1 MAYMSQDRKKEL
13 SIGIRAALKK
23 YGVKASI
30 AVRHHSALV
39 VNIRSSAID
48 FASSRTPRA
57 GVIGGDI
64 EWRGHEQVN
73 PYWLKDHWTG
83 KALEFLTELQAAM
96 SVGNHDR
103 SDVYSDYHDVGW
115 YTDINIGQWDKPYQL
130 EEVA

>member
-30 AVRHHSALV
+30 AVRHHSTLV

-48 FASSRTPRA
+48 FASNRVVRPTQ
-57 GVIGGDI
+57 IGRS
-64 EWRGHEQVN
+64 EWTGSEQVN
-73 PYWLKDHWTG
+73 PYWIKDHWTG

-96 SVGNHDR
+96 SVGNHNN
-103 SDVYSDYHDVGW
+103 SDIQSDYHDVGW
-115 YTDINIGQWDKPYQL
+115 YMDINIGRWNKPYEL
-130 EEVA
+130 EEAA

>member
-13 SIGIRAALKK
+13 SIGIKAALKK

-30 AVRHHSALV
+30 AVDHHSSLV

-48 FASSRTPRA
+48 FASDRTVKPSQ
-57 GVIGGDI
+57 IGRSP
-64 EWRGHEQVN
+64 WTGHEQVN

-96 SVGNHDR
+96 NVGNHNN
-103 SDVYSDYHDVGW
+103 SDLMSDYHDVGW
-115 YTDINIGQWDKPYQL
+115 YVNINVGRWNKPYEL
-130 EEVA
+130 EVA